1 VLAPFLAGPVL
12 DAKNH
17 FFERIGLQPAI
28 ISYMTDDVKEK
39 EQPSNQPK
47 HTENDPARFMGA
59 HSVMKARR
67 SMKLG
72 SIQFILISWSL
83 WPLVALAQSDG
94 LVAYYP
100 FDGNAVEATG
110 SGLNGAVF
118 NATFSAGIAG
128 SCLQIA
134 SLGDHAEIP
143 SSDAINLNVNNKT
156 ISVWFLA
163 EAPLTRR
170 ASIFDRTAISD
181 YALWLVTT
189 NASSFLRFDVYD
201 GGYKQ
206 IGTPVTLW
214 GWHHAAIQKDAGSIV
229 LFLDAQRA
237 GATNATSVRTKNKPL
252 IVGAGGTP
260 FIRRSTN
267 YNFHGLIDELRF
279 YDRTLSEAE
288 IRVLYAQG
296 THSPNNP
303 LTVAAGGTPRIQ
315 GSTNS
320 NSRGLID
327 ERGLYNRT
335 RSEAEMRALQAQ
347 GTLSLRMEVSP
358 LRVCWRSQT
367 GLTYQ
372 VQYRGNLTTG
382 AWTNLGTPI
391 PGDGSWQCVTVD
403 GALPS
408 RFYRMMIS
416 P

>member
-1 VLAPFLAGPVL
+1 
-12 DAKNH
+12 
-17 FFERIGLQPAI
+17 
-28 ISYMTDDVKEK
+28 MTDDVNEK
-39 EQPSNQPK
+39 EQPSNKRK
-47 HTENDPARFMGA
+47 HAENDPAGFMGVP
-59 HSVMKARR
+59 SVMEGRR

-72 SIQFILISWSL
+72 SIQFCLIWWSF
-83 WPLVALAQSDG
+83 WPRVALAQSDG

-110 SGLNGAVF
+110 TGLNGVVF

-134 SLGDHAEIP
+134 NLGDHAEIP

-156 ISVWFLA
+156 ISVWLLA

-189 NASSFLRFDVYD
+189 NSSPFLRFDVYD
-201 GGYKQ
+201 GGYKR
-206 IGTPVTLW
+206 IGTPVTLG
-214 GWHHAAIQKDAGSIV
+214 GWHHAVIQKDGNSIV
-229 LFLDAQRA
+229 LFLDGQRA
-237 GATNATSVRTKNKPL
+237 GTTNVTGVRTKNKPL

-288 IRVLYAQG
+288 IGALYAQG

-303 LTVAAGGTPRIQ
+303 LTVGAGGTPHIQ

-327 ERGLYNRT
+327 ELRLYDRT
-335 RSEAEMRALQAQ
+335 LSGSKIRALHAQ

-372 VQYRGNLTTG
+372 VQYRTNLTTG
-382 AWTNLGTPI
+382 AWTDLGTPI
-391 PGDGSWQCVTVD
+391 PGDGNWQCVTAD
-403 GALPS
+403 GAVPS